1 MTQPKT
7 LQAAREQAIDVL
19 CRRFA
24 DDTLSMPELER
35 RLDRARSAR
44 TREELRLLLSDLP
57 APPSVPVRADPEAG
71 PPGASQREP
80 GRRGTQRGGLRPA
93 RRPARRPAG
102 SEGEVRTSSS
112 VAVAILGGTRRAGK
126 WSPPENMLALAA
138 MGGVE
143 LDFRDAV
150 LAPGSVTTINC
161 FAFWGGIDITVPPD
175 VHVETGGFA
184 LMGGF
189 DQSGEAWPD
198 LDDDA
203 PVIQI
208 NGFALMGGVD
218 VKVRDRE
225 GRRSDPGRALP
236 RRRPVEEE
244 W

>member
-1 MTQPKT
+1 MTEPKT
-7 LQAAREQAIDVL
+7 LQAAREQAIDTL
-19 CRRFA
+19 CQRFA
-24 DDTLSMPELER
+24 DGTLSMPELER
-35 RLDRARSAR
+35 RLDRARSGR
-44 TREELRLLLSDLP
+44 TREELRALLSDLP
-57 APPSVPVRADPEAG
+57 APPSVPARAEAG
-71 PPGASQREP
+71 SGSPAGASGAAARRSAQRQ
-80 GRRGTQRGGLRPA
+80 GQHPA
-93 RRPARRPAG
+93 RRPGHRPAG
-102 SEGEVRTSSS
+102 SGGEPRTSSS
-112 VAVAILGGTRRAGK
+112 VALAILGGTRRAGK

-150 LAPGSVTTINC
+150 LEPGSVTTINC

-198 LDDDA
+198 LPADA
-203 PVIQI
+203 PIIQI

-218 VKVRDRE
+218 VKVRERGERRPGE
-225 GRRSDPGRALP
+225 GGKLP
-236 RRRPVEEE
+236 RRRGEEGA